1 MIDQKL
7 LSFAEVKELISS
19 SLGPQ
24 MIKLDTDAFAVI
36 SKNKE
41 TLETLIQVT
50 FENAQNSLIA
60 EIAELA
66 MMNAESK

>member
-7 LSFAEVKELISS
+7 LSFGEVKEHIEQ
-19 SLGPQ
+19 SLGPK
-24 MIKLDTDAFAVI
+24 MIKLDTDAFNVI

-50 FENAQNSLIA
+50 FENAQNQLIA
-60 EIAELA
+60 DIAVLA
-66 MMNAESK
+66 MTNAES